1 MLLPFNFV
9 EKKKFHF
16 MLPTVQFCLFI
27 FEWNFSFLQAQVV
40 YRRDRQND
48 FMRLKKRCARK
59 IQSGNMIYRT
69 S

>member
-16 MLPTVQFCLFI
+16 MLTTVQFCLFI
-27 FEWNFSFLQAQVV
+27 FEWNFLLPAQVV

-48 FMRLKKRCARK
+48 FIRLEKRCARK